1 MTKPKITSY
10 SIVKSQK
17 TSSKVR
23 GKTRMPTLPTSIQH
37 SLGSP
42 SHSIQTRKRI
52 KSIKI
57 GRKEGKLPLFADNM
71 VLYIENSKVSTK
83 KLLEQINEFSKV
95 SGYKSNI
102 QKYVVFLYIN
112 NKSEEGESKKI
123 SHLNLTK
130 ENKMPRNIF
139 NQGGERLIF

>member
-10 SIVKSQK
+10 SIVKSWK

-42 SHSIQTRKRI
+42 SH
-52 KSIKI
+52 SIKI

-123 SHLNLTK
+123 SHLNLIK
-130 ENKMPRNIF
+130 KNKMPRNIF
-139 NQGGERLIF
+139 IQWGERLIFWKL